1 METFLYP
8 FRLRILP
15 TLRSAELGVEEQKSI
30 PYLDPDHP
38 YSLDQEQI
46 HFSKKQIF
54 LVFIISPKD
63 NNQTTTINFKYSS
76 RRET

>member
-8 FRLRILP
+8 FRLRILS
-15 TLRSAELGVEEQKSI
+15 TLRSGELGVEETKSI
-30 PYLDPDHP
+30 PYLDPDRP
-38 YSLDQEQI
+38 SSLDQDWI
-46 HFSKKQIF
+46 HFSKKQVF

-63 NNQTTTINFKYSS
+63 YNQTTTINFKYS